1 MRYSRATSGAE
12 PVAIQQ
18 GDHIMPDDNAPV
30 VEPEDDEDEMP
41 EGPARPEGG
50 SGMDPLSRGPG
61 NDDDFGP
68 GPGEIKPGG

>member
-1 MRYSRATSGAE
+1 
-12 PVAIQQ
+12 
-18 GDHIMPDDNAPV
+18 MPDDNAPV